1 MRRYGSRREMGSTE
15 ALEGRLLLTTTFT
28 SNEGD
33 SSTLR
38 FVFTAADLNLSE
50 LAFYESTSGT
60 IEAVNHP
67 TDPTYYILYPNN
79 EDLLDGPFGP
89 FSITI
94 SGEDEFGNTGSLEL
108 TWEVLNV
115 SPQFTNEEG
124 YDGGLAYLLEVEEGG
139 SVWQDGYWYD
149 PGLNGDGTTITAS
162 AGTLTVEPNG
172 SWSWELSSVTTSQT
186 VTLTATDKDG
196 GTTEFSFD
204 ISVTNLPPVLEADF
218 YERSLTE
225 GDIAAGMGTWS
236 DPGEDE
242 VTLSCSI
249 GSIFQYPDGTW
260 VWMFNT
266 VDGPNDSQYV
276 TITAID
282 SEGGESSFEF
292 SMDVSN
298 APPIVTADQPAS
310 YLGNDQVFRMTGT
323 ITDPGTIWGDWISI
337 TASFGILRH
346 EFDTPNQWVW
356 SYDSILGLPPSETV
370 TITAYDKDGGT
381 SEITFP
387 LVASN
392 YQPKSLK
399 VSGGSATEDQPFV
412 LTGSFTDFNGGDEH
426 TIFVDWGDGTSE
438 SVVLPIGNR
447 SFVIPHTYH
456 QSSVEEEFESYG
468 ISIAVS
474 DDGGTTR
481 IKSDTLAQIEML
493 PGPELVP
500 VLQSQLSPDGRFVL
514 ITTDKDEIVPED
526 ANCEVDVYLKNLQ
539 TGEILLISRNMGGA
553 SGNGSSY
560 GAAISA
566 DNRYVAFYSHA
577 SDLVLNDTNDA
588 SDIFVYDILTRN
600 MRRASVDSN
609 GNEGNGNS
617 YLPSI
622 SFDGDQV
629 IFESEASNLIDEDEN
644 CSSDIFVHHLSSGIT
659 ELVSR
664 STIGDQGNRDS
675 WGAVISGNGR
685 YVVYTSESDNL
696 DIDDPCGGVFL
707 FDLLTGETRRI
718 LMEIGGAP
726 VAGSSVTSISADG
739 RYIAFE
745 SDTNN
750 LVSNDHNSR
759 FDAFV
764 FDTQDN
770 TILLISVTPG
780 GESGNRQSS
789 NPIISSDGRFVVF
802 ESLVN
807 TLVPGDSNDSNDVFV
822 RDLLTG
828 TTTLLS
834 TNSNGG
840 QGAYYSMPDSISGDG
855 RYITFYSA
863 SQNFEWGDN
872 GGSNTFLVSNPVFA
886 SPRVT
891 VAEVNDAPVLVDG
904 GTPVLDGVGL
914 NAVAEGIAG
923 TLVSDLI
930 ARMGP
935 NGGISDSDNGA
946 VYGVAINGTTG
957 NGTGVWQYSID
968 AGTTW
973 ENVGIVNNEGARL
986 LAAETNTRV
995 RYVPNAGFMGEVKIA
1010 FTAWDRTVGLNGG
1023 LGVTK
1028 NRGGSSTFSLA
1039 YEYASL
1045 FVTNSAPVL
1054 NDSGSPMFDSILG
1067 GVEDTHNSGTSVSDL
1082 LARMGPTGGV
1092 TDSNPNTIPGI
1103 AINGLTGTATGV
1115 WEYTVNNGTN
1125 WTPIGTTGNSN
1136 ARLLAA
1142 DANTRIRYRPNLGF
1156 LGEVKIAF
1164 AGWDRTSGANGG
1176 VTNVGTRGGTTAYS
1190 SVYEYASLFVMNS
1203 APVLIPSHAAYLDSI
1218 PKNISNGAN
1227 HGTLVSD
1234 LIVRIGS
1241 GGVTDPNPGALTGI
1255 AVNGLVGTLNGT
1267 WQYSVDGG
1275 TSWSSIGT
1283 TGNSN
1288 ARLLASNAN
1297 TRVRFVPNAGFT
1309 GTVKLAFVAWD
1320 QTTGVNGGMAAV
1332 GTRGGTRAYS
1342 SLYDYASLSV
1352 V

>member
-1 MRRYGSRREMGSTE
+1 MGSTE
-15 ALEGRLLLTTTFT
+15 ALEVRLLLTTTFT

-172 SWSWELSSVTTSQT
+172 SWSWELSSATTSQT

-196 GTTEFSFD
+196 GTTDFSFEVA
-204 ISVTNLPPVLEADF
+204 VTNLPPILDVDSF
-218 YERSLTE
+218 NVVVTE
-225 GDIAAGMGTWS
+225 GETATASGVWS
-236 DPGEDE
+236 DAGGDE
-242 VTLSCSI
+242 VTLSCSFGDI
-249 GSIFQYPDGTW
+249 VQHLDGTW
-260 VWMFNT
+260 TWSLDTIDGPEIREVIVSAVDSDGAVSYANFYLEVLNGPPTVT
-266 VDGPNDSQYV
+266 VD
-276 TITAID
+276 
-282 SEGGESSFEF
+282 
-292 SMDVSN
+292 
-298 APPIVTADQPAS
+298 QPVS
-310 YLGNDQVFRMTGT
+310 YLEGDQVFRMSGT
-323 ITDPGTIWGDWISI
+323 YSDPGTLYFDDILMIK
-337 TASFGILRH
+337 ASFGEIDG
-346 EFDTPNQWVW
+346 FDYLKQWVW
-356 SYDSILGLPPSETV
+356 SYDSMLGVPPSETV

-381 SEITFP
+381 SEVTFS
-387 LVASN
+387 LVAYN
-392 YQPKSLK
+392 CQPKSLK
-399 VSGGSATEDQPFV
+399 VSGGSTSEDQEFV
-412 LTGSFTDFNGGDEH
+412 FSGTFTDFDAGDEH
-426 TIFVDWGDGTSE
+426 TIFVDWGDGNSE
-438 SVVLPIGNR
+438 SIVLPIGNR
-447 SFVIPHTYH
+447 NFSIPHTYER
-456 QSSVEEEFESYG
+456 SSSGEEFGSYG
-468 ISIAVS
+468 ISVSVS

-481 IKSDTLAQIEML
+481 IKSDMLSQIDVS
-493 PGPELVP
+493 PVPESSWVGNMR
-500 VLQSQLSPDGRFVL
+500 VTPDGRFAAF
-514 ITTDKDEIVPED
+514 ITDTNGIVPED
-526 ANCEVDVYLKNLQ
+526 CNFLSDVYFRDLL
-539 TGEILLISRNMGGA
+539 TGEVTLISRSLEGEA
-553 SGNGSSY
+553 GNGESY
-560 GAAISA
+560 GISISQ
-566 DNRYVAFYSHA
+566 DGRYVTFVSDA
-577 SDLVLNDTNDA
+577 SDLVLDDTNEA
-588 SDIFVYDILTRN
+588 SDVFVHDLLTGDI
-600 MRRASVDSN
+600 RRLSVDSN
-609 GNEGNGNS
+609 GLQGDGDS
-617 YLPSI
+617 YSASI
-622 SFDGDQV
+622 SADGYYLT
-629 IFESEASNLIDEDEN
+629 FESEASNLSEGDDNYANDVFLHNLISGATQLISRSTAGIQGNGGAWSPVMSSNGRYIAYSSESNNLVADDHN
-644 CSSDIFVHHLSSGIT
+644 CESDIF
-659 ELVSR
+659 
-664 STIGDQGNRDS
+664 
-675 WGAVISGNGR
+675 
-685 YVVYTSESDNL
+685 
-696 DIDDPCGGVFL
+696 L
-707 FDLLTGETRRI
+707 FDAVTGETRRVS
-718 LMEIGGAP
+718 IGM
-726 VAGSSVTSISADG
+726 
-739 RYIAFE
+739 
-745 SDTNN
+745 
-750 LVSNDHNSR
+750 
-759 FDAFV
+759 
-764 FDTQDN
+764 
-770 TILLISVTPG
+770 G
-780 GESGNRQSS
+780 GEEPEERSFISS
-789 NPIISSDGRFVVF
+789 ISSDGRFIAFDSYADNLVANDHNERLDAFVFDAQTNTTILISANMEGESGNHNSYEPFVSADGRFVVF
-802 ESLVN
+802 GSNANDLV
-807 TLVPGDSNDSNDVFV
+807 LGDPDFGNDVFI
-822 RDLLTG
+822 RDLQTG
-828 TTTLLS
+828 TTRLLS
-834 TNSNGG
+834 VNINGSKG
-840 QGAYYSMPDSISGDG
+840 NYGSFPSWISPDG
-855 RYITFYSA
+855 RFIVFNSGA
-863 SQNFEWGDN
+863 FNLVEGDVAAGPGN
-872 GGSNTFLVSNPVFA
+872 INGSNFFLAVNPAFA

-1082 LARMGPTGGV
+1082 LARMGPSGGV

-1125 WTPIGTTGNSN
+1125 WTPMGTTGNSN

-1320 QTTGVNGGMAAV
+1320 QTTGVNGGVAAV